1 MERTATAR
9 AKQDIVRRALRTPR
23 AAAIAGIA
31 FSILFTVALVLIR
44 SAVPSEPDDAGAWL
58 SDSSRREAVLS
69 AVGLVPFAGIAFLW
83 FIGVVRDRVGAAEDR
98 FFATIF
104 LGSGLLF
111 VAMLFAWAAV
121 AAALVASVGDDGETL
136 LTADAWKTGQRV
148 TYELMTVY
156 AMRMAAVFTTAT
168 STILLRTGVGP
179 RWAAFTG
186 YVVSVFLLLT
196 VELSPWIK
204 MLFPAWVL
212 VISLYILVLSF
223 KRGHGGFADAVP
235 AD

>member
-1 MERTATAR
+1 MERAATTR

-31 FSILFTVALVLIR
+31 FSILFTIALVLIR

-111 VAMLFAWAAV
+111 IAMLFAWAAV
-121 AAALVASVGDDGETL
+121 AAALVASVGEDGQS
-136 LTADAWKTGQRV
+136 LTPGAWKAGERV

-179 RWAAFTG
+179 RWAAVTG
-186 YVVSVFLLLT
+186 YVVSALLLLT

-223 KRGHGGFADAVP
+223 TRGGADAPDVAP
-235 AD
+235 AQ